1 MTVDT
6 TQRIITVAAA
16 NAGVCTR
23 RALLARSVSDA
34 AVDRHLST
42 GMLQTIRSGVYVVT
56 ALSGPRTDYHLAVAN
71 LPRAAISHMSA
82 GRLHELPVPVDQT
95 TVEVT
100 VPFDDGGRRFGGVTV
115 HRTRLPLTVDVIS
128 LDDGLPITSLAR
140 TVFDLASCLRPNRLE
155 HVIQTAMIHRG
166 LTADAFWA
174 CYQPLARYGVRGPRA
189 LRRIMT
195 KLLDDQPTPQS
206 RLEAMTDRLLV
217 RHGVWGF
224 RRQYRPP
231 WYDGVRGVV
240 DFAHPQARVVLE
252 ADGRSWHATT
262 QAMAEDRRRD
272 RLAAAHGWTV
282 LRIVASELAVR
293 PDSTIGE
300 IRSVVATRL
309 ADCAA

>member
-1 MTVDT
+1 MTVET
-6 TQRIITVAAA
+6 TQRIIAVAAA

-23 RALLARSVSDA
+23 RALLTQGVSEA
-34 AVDRHLST
+34 AVDRHVSA
-42 GMLQTIRSGVYVVT
+42 GMLQTIRSGVYVVA

-71 LPRAAISHMSA
+71 LPRAAISHVSA
-82 GRLHELPVPVDQT
+82 GRLRDLPVPADQP

-100 VPFDDGGRRFGGVTV
+100 VPFDDGGRRFDGVTV
-115 HRTRLPLTVDVIS
+115 HRTRLPLTIDVVS

-155 HVIQTAMIHRG
+155 HVIQTAMIHGG
-166 LTADAFWA
+166 LTADEFWA
-174 CYQPLARYGVRGPRA
+174 CYQPLARYGVRGLRA

-206 RLEAMTDRLLV
+206 KLEATMDGLLTE
-217 RHGVWGF
+217 HGVFGF

-240 DFAHPQARVVLE
+240 DFAHPQARLVLE

-293 PDSTIGE
+293 PGSTIDE
-300 IRSVVATRL
+300 IRSVVANRL
-309 ADCAA
+309 PDRAA